1 MQHAGKKSNGG
12 SKMHYHEV
20 TPIKTMCSYHLGQ
33 GNIVQRK
40 QCDMHKK
47 YNKLFDYQLELLRS
61 NPGTT
66 VAVCLDPTIMEQNI
80 F

>member
-1 MQHAGKKSNGG
+1 MK
-12 SKMHYHEV
+12 EE
-20 TPIKTMCSYHLGQ
+20 
-33 GNIVQRK
+33 
-40 QCDMHKK
+40 